1 MDDDD
6 LFAQQWQQEP
16 STAPVDATAASP
28 HDYWLIPT
36 GAIADVEKELQQI
49 HSQTGAYLHFNRIE
63 NRVDMWGNRAEIR
76 RARDRLDGIAKMFFE
91 DNVLK
96 RRVNERTKFA
106 KAERPKTPK
115 EQRKAEQESLRLMN
129 QFQYGQ
135 SPRDEC
141 TFTSSIMIPP
151 HVIAVRLFGNS
162 LGHLNNLRTEL
173 KTHAWFDSKE
183 KVIEVAGNS
192 AENVYKMQSR
202 IKNVLIRNLRGVSAT
217 DTHILDKPSS
227 MKSISFISTTPLPVY
242 ASIGSEKRGLAAQN
256 VEKVSA
262 LLRKTLTELWI
273 EPSEVKMKIRFGVT
287 AFGSYPLAHNIDM
300 KFFVENQIS
309 HLRSRFATHL
319 LPSPSDMLEQ
329 LATALQAKLENT
341 ITFESNNVW
350 TIDYNS
356 PESSLHI
363 TFRDDGYPALWNAAL
378 NKTTLMDLKA
388 LSVDRHCGWC
398 WTITAARRLLDSD
411 SGPIKEFME
420 KVRLESSDHS
430 QQLKFRNT
438 SSVRVLS
445 VTRKIIRPILWG
457 DWMIELREL
466 GRWNDD
472 VSQGTSIKT
481 LSTRPEHVAYT
492 VTMYH
497 ENWKT
502 RFSENPALDIG
513 QRASW
518 NPDDFIKSES
528 GVESVED
535 TLEAVRR
542 VQEIV
547 DEVLVHGSML

>member
-16 STAPVDATAASP
+16 STAP
-28 HDYWLIPT
+28 IPT

-202 IKNVLIRNLRGVSAT
+202 IKNVLIRNNIFNLFR
-217 DTHILDKPSS
+217 
-227 MKSISFISTTPLPVY
+227 
-242 ASIGSEKRGLAAQN
+242 LAAQN

-388 LSVDRHCGWC
+388 LSVD
-398 WTITAARRLLDSD
+398 
-411 SGPIKEFME
+411 
-420 KVRLESSDHS
+420 
-430 QQLKFRNT
+430 
-438 SSVRVLS
+438 
-445 VTRKIIRPILWG
+445 
-457 DWMIELREL
+457 
-466 GRWNDD
+466 
-472 VSQGTSIKT
+472 
-481 LSTRPEHVAYT
+481 
-492 VTMYH
+492 
-497 ENWKT
+497 
-502 RFSENPALDIG
+502 
-513 QRASW
+513 
-518 NPDDFIKSES
+518 
-528 GVESVED
+528 
-535 TLEAVRR
+535 
-542 VQEIV
+542 
-547 DEVLVHGSML
+547 